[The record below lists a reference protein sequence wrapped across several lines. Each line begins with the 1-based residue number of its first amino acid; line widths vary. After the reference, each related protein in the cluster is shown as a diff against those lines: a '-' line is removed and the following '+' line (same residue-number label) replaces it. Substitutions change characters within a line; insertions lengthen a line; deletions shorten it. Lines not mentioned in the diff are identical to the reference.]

1 MKIAV
6 FGDSFAGTII
16 DDKEAWPD
24 MLGRR
29 YTLQNFAFGGTSLYW
44 SIEKLIEK
52 HKDFDTIIFFVTS
65 KGRIEVAKQLITP
78 NDPVVFYH
86 IAGLNDAN
94 FRLERINT
102 WPRDGIYITFLK
114 NLYLAAI
121 HDYKFLD
128 NGKKEILIH
137 QLLVDKIKEIRPDT
151 IIINSFTDEKIG
163 MNEIYLMEN
172 LSWNTTIAEINTNYY
187 DKRSCHMTS
196 RNNEIFS
203 KEIENYILGSRKSD
217 FEIRLEK
224 FVAPTNDE
232 KSFYLLPISKYYLKP
247 HD

>member
-24 MLGRR
+24 MLGGR
-29 YTLQNFAFGGTSLYW
+29 YTLQNFALGGTSLYW

-52 HKDFDTIIFFVTS
+52 HEDFDTIIFFVTS
-65 KGRIEVAKQLITP
+65 KGRIEVAKQLIPP
-78 NDPVVFYH
+78 NDPDVFSY
-86 IAGLNDAN
+86 IAGFTDAH
-94 FRLERINT
+94 FRLERMNT
-102 WPRDGIYITFLK
+102 WPRDGVDVEFWK
-114 NLYLAAI
+114 NAYQAAI
-121 HDYKFLD
+121 DYYKFFH
-128 NGKKEILIH
+128 NYKKETLIH
-137 QLLVDKIKEIRPDT
+137 QLLVNKIKEIRPDA

-163 MNEIYLMEN
+163 MNEIYQMEN
-172 LSWNTTIAEINTNYY
+172 LSWNITPEEINTNYY

-203 KEIENYILGSRKSD
+203 KEIENYILGSRESD

-224 FVAPTNDE
+224 FVAPTNNE